1 MIIENYN
8 KILEIIERIF
18 KYIFRS
24 LIILIALLLIVGL
37 FLKKEIKLEDS
48 TIINAPIE
56 QVWEHT
62 NSLTK
67 ILNLSDRKILMKCEL
82 IVSDGKVGEKV
93 ICESDSKGRITFTI
107 TRIEEPNYIEYE
119 AVEETEEGKELVNV
133 NIKLLPKGEATRVTE
148 RITHKTNY
156 ADNLLYLVLSYTN
169 KEALDFDSGELLKL
183 KKLVENQ

>member
-1 MIIENYN
+1 M

-37 FLKKEIKLEDS
+37 FLKKDIKLEDS

-67 ILNLSDRKILMKCEL
+67 ITKWSFDTIMKCEL
-82 IVSDGKVGEKV
+82 IGSDGKVGAKF
-93 ICESDSKGRITFTI
+93 ICENDSKGRTTITI
-107 TRIEEPNYIEYE
+107 TRIEEPNYIEFE
-119 AVEETEEGKELVNV
+119 GKDEEGLNAVNV
-133 NIKLLPKGEATRVTE
+133 NIKLLPKEEATRVTWE
-148 RITHKTNY
+148 VNIKANY
-156 ADNLLYLVLSYTN
+156 PYNLLYLVLSYTN
-169 KEALDFDSGELLKL
+169 KEGLEVEKGLLKL

>member
-82 IVSDGKVGEKV
+82 IGSDGKVGEKV

-119 AVEETEEGKELVNV
+119 VKDEEGKELVNV
-133 NIKLLPKGEATRVTE
+133 NIKLLPKGEATRVTG